1 MYLANSFTNC
11 FPRRIGAFSI
21 DGKTRRREFPP
32 KEGKFL
38 FKRAPAG
45 TWVPSTRF
53 LISFALKRFREKTL
67 FLRKG
72 ERLEVISLEYAS
84 PMSFYAF
91 LSPFEGRGRWMIFL
105 SLFGSVFE
113 LENWSWK
120 SKRKLWTGAHFL
132 SLSLFRERDYIII
145 VNTRAKLGLSFE
157 DVVES
162 LENEEDFKMEI
173 KWNTWME

>member
-91 LSPFEGRGRWMIFL
+91 LSPFEGRGVVTMNDIPVPLWVRLRVRKLELEIEAKTVNWR
-105 SLFGSVFE
+105 SLFVS
-113 LENWSWK
+113 
-120 SKRKLWTGAHFL
+120 L
-132 SLSLFRERDYIII
+132 SLSRERLYYH
-145 VNTRAKLGLSFE
+145 S
-157 DVVES
+157 
-162 LENEEDFKMEI
+162 
-173 KWNTWME
+173 